1 MTIET
6 DREDIKRLFAPV
18 APGIKLGIQALREVH
33 EVGITIQAS
42 ISPVLPFTPDFPK
55 LLEGIVDRIW
65 IDTLNI
71 GNSLMGKRSERLGKP
86 QLFKAYGHSE
96 WYQKDIHHRVEKYFK
111 KTFPQEMIQVSKE
124 EAFPVFEKGT

>member
-18 APGIKLGIQALREVH
+18 APGIKLRIQALREVH
-33 EVGITIQAS
+33 EVGITTQAS

-71 GNSLMGKRSERLGKP
+71 GDGSMGKHSERLDMH
-86 QLFKAYGHSE
+86 QLFKAYGLSE
-96 WYQKDIHHRVEKYFK
+96 WYQKDIHLRVEKYFK
-111 KTFPQEMIQVSKE
+111 KHSLK
-124 EAFPVFEKGT
+124 K